1 MQRPPSRFHTARR
14 MAAGMCRVV
23 RSFPLVGVL
32 GSVVAANVQLAAA
45 HGGEDL
51 GVTTGGPGGRDAF
64 VRDALGEAQDT
75 LAVREHR
82 RAAFFQL
89 EPAGVDLR
97 QVGEQV
103 GFDVVA
109 APDEIV
115 EAGEQFAPGKG
126 CERTNSTSVVT
137 G

>member
-64 VRDALGEAQDT
+64 VRDALGEAQDA
-75 LAVREHR
+75 LAVREQR
-82 RAAFFQL
+82 RAAFL
-89 EPAGVDLR
+89 DVEPARVDLGE
-97 QVGEQV
+97 VGEQLGLDGV
-103 GFDVVA
+103 S
-109 APDEIV
+109 APDELM
-115 EAGEQFAPGKG
+115 EAGEQLAPGK
-126 CERTNSTSVVT
+126 CRERSVHGVDLW
-137 G
+137 